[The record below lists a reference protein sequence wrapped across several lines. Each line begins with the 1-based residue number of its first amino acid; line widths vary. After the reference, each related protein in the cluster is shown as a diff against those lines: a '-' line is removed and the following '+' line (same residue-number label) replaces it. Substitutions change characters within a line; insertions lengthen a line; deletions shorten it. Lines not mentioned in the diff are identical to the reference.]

1 MESPVRSP
9 QGGLGRSVGPRPHQ
23 YSQHTQTVHA
33 RDALAVPQQIA
44 AIQPGGE
51 QEFLPRLPADFA
63 VVHSHRVHGLEE
75 FLGGPRRGM
84 VEGRCLCGRRRCCCC
99 CCCCTQAQSA
109 TLTPSSA
116 RCAKKREER
125 PNNRMLS
132 TCLKTSFSHFN

>member
-1 MESPVRSP
+1 MYPRCCLSTPRTCFC
-9 QGGLGRSVGPRPHQ
+9 LGHSVCINVTLI
-23 YSQHTQTVHA
+23 QHTQTVHA

-99 CCCCTQAQSA
+99 CCCCVSRLRRVTAA
-109 TLTPSSA
+109 FHPMYLM
-116 RCAKKREER
+116 
-125 PNNRMLS
+125 PNQICEVLQVFLN
-132 TCLKTSFSHFN
+132 KPQ

>member
-1 MESPVRSP
+1 MYPRCCLSTPRTCFC
-9 QGGLGRSVGPRPHQ
+9 LGHSVCINVTLI
-23 YSQHTQTVHA
+23 QHTQTVHA

-99 CCCCTQAQSA
+99 CCCVSRLRRVTAA
-109 TLTPSSA
+109 FHPMYLM
-116 RCAKKREER
+116 
-125 PNNRMLS
+125 PNQFCEVLQVFLN
-132 TCLKTSFSHFN
+132 KPQ